1 MSGPSEAR
9 ATGGRADLE
18 ARVLAPLLS
27 LDAATASLS
36 ATDAPPLLLVQAPR
50 GYGKSG
56 ILDRIDARL
65 RESGRRVVR
74 CDMDAAGTAA
84 DLARGFPVVVA
95 DALLGA
101 GARVAP
107 ETHPR
112 AAAVASAIDAAIA
125 MRPIEPTRLLDLTFS
140 FPQALAED
148 TGGLVLLII
157 DAIGEVMRVTHHAE
171 TREAIGVMARRLAIS
186 DRLALLASL
195 SPASR
200 AGAFTELLA
209 AEALSAGRVLHILD
223 IPPLAEGDLPH
234 SIDAGVRAGLLAV
247 TAGRPLHVE
256 HLLARLRAGAS
267 LQEAILETM
276 TPPSGLL
283 WQECHFDYHHLVD
296 RCRGDAAVRS
306 VLMLLAATEG
316 RTLTEIARHLRIAP
330 PTALDYLRWMHEV
343 ALIRRRDKIY
353 ILADPLLRIWIL
365 LRAIPKGEGDAPI
378 REAIVNR
385 VLEEASREAPAPA
398 AGASPGYA
406 DLRQQM
412 RARGPRTQGQRERAP
427 TPRAEPPPAPALS
440 PEAADPP
447 PDSTDLLMEID

>member
-1 MSGPSEAR
+1 MTPPLSEMSGPSEAR
-9 ATGGRADLE
+9 AAGGRADLE
-18 ARVLAPLLS
+18 ARILAPLLS
-27 LDAATASLS
+27 RDAATASL
-36 ATDAPPLLLVQAPR
+36 PLLLVQAPR

-56 ILDRIDARL
+56 ILDRIDSRL
-65 RESGRRVVR
+65 REAGHRVVR

-101 GARVAP
+101 DARIAA

-148 TGGLVLLII
+148 TGRHVLLII

-171 TREAIGVMARRLAIS
+171 TREAIAVLARRLAVS
-186 DRLALLASL
+186 HRLALLASL

-200 AGAFTELLA
+200 AGAFADLLA
-209 AEALSAGRVLHILD
+209 AEALSAGRALRILD
-223 IPPLAEGDLPH
+223 VPPLAEADLPH
-234 SIDAGVRAGLLAV
+234 GIEAGVRAGLLAV
-247 TAGRPLHVE
+247 TGGRPLHVE

-267 LQEAILETM
+267 LQKAILEAM

-283 WQECHFDYHHLVD
+283 WQECHFDYHHLVQ

-353 ILADPLLRIWIL
+353 VLADPLLRIWIL
-365 LRAIPKGEGDAPI
+365 LRAVPRGEGDAPI
-378 REAIVNR
+378 REAIVRR
-385 VLEEASREAPAPA
+385 VLEEASREAAAPRGADAGAPA
-398 AGASPGYA
+398 ALTRRPGIVA
-406 DLRQQM
+406 AA
-412 RARGPRTQGQRERAP
+412 RAVL
-427 TPRAEPPPAPALS
+427 PPAPALS
-440 PEAADPP
+440 PEPAGPSA
-447 PDSTDLLMEID
+447 DSTDRLMEID